1 MIKSIGILTS
11 GGDAPGMNSAIRA
24 VVRSALKKGIKVFGI
39 RRGYC
44 GLIDGDIFE
53 MDEMSVS
60 NITHKGGT
68 MLYTARSAEFRT
80 EEGMQIAKQNCEKF
94 GLEGIVVIGGDG
106 SFRGA
111 ADLSARGILTV
122 GLPGTIDNDIACT
135 EYTIGYD
142 TAMNTAMEMIDKLQD
157 TCQSHDRCS
166 VVEVMGRGAG
176 FLAVS
181 TAVACGAIE
190 IITKEVPYDLD
201 KIAKEMLECK
211 KNGKQNFIIVV
222 SENVGHSQEIA
233 TVIQEKTGIETR
245 ATVLGHVQ
253 RGGSPTAR
261 DRIVASEMGYY
272 AVELLAQGISNRVV
286 GMQNNEIVD
295 FDIQEALSMSKP
307 YDMKLHN
314 IAQEIAFF

>member
-1 MIKSIGILTS
+1 MIKTIGILTS
-11 GGDAPGMNSAIRA
+11 GGDAPGMNAAIRA
-24 VVRSALKKGIKVFGI
+24 VVRSALKKGIKVYGI

-80 EEGMQIAKQNCEKF
+80 EEGMQTAKANCEKF

-157 TCQSHDRCS
+157 TSQSHDRCA

-176 FLAVS
+176 FIALN
-181 TAVACGAIE
+181 TALACGAVE

-201 KIAKEMLECK
+201 VLAKEMLECK
-211 KNGKQNFIIVV
+211 KNGKQNFIVVV

-233 TVIQEKTGIETR
+233 TIIEEKTGIETR

-253 RGGSPTAR
+253 RGGSPSVR

-272 AVELLAQGISNRVV
+272 AVELLSQGISNRVV
-286 GMQNNEIVD
+286 AMQKNEIVD
-295 FDIQEALSMSKP
+295 FDIQEALSMNKP
-307 YDMKLHN
+307 YDMRLHN
-314 IAQEIAFF
+314 IAKDIAFF